1 MHQVSVK
8 KPGKRRAEQS
18 QLPAMHKRGFVRANP
33 QTHSVHEWKGF
44 EIAKKNKI
52 IK

>member
-33 QTHSVHEWKGF
+33 QTHVVREWKG
-44 EIAKKNKI
+44 KKKKI
-52 IK
+52 KKTK